1 MDHYVFFCD
10 GGRNLFGE
18 LFGSAIEYKVE
29 KDSKTYELRV
39 HIKPKMLIPES
50 IYHPFSSKFDIV
62 CEFAIQL
69 SKKIGWFCL
78 EIYGSDM
85 EISTR
90 DSKEDIAQRIIDR
103 QLSLVKVDESLDKN
117 LQRQINDKI
126 RDALREID
134 IY

>member
-10 GGRNLFGE
+10 GGRKLFGE
-18 LFGSAIEYKVE
+18 LFGSAIEYEVE

-39 HIKPKMLIPES
+39 HIKPNMLMPES
-50 IYHPFSSKFDIV
+50 TYHPFSSKFDIV
-62 CEFAIQL
+62 CEFASQL

-78 EIYGSDM
+78 EIYGSNI

-90 DSKEDIAQRIIDR
+90 ESREEIGYKIMCK

-117 LQRQINDKI
+117 LQRQIKDKI
-126 RDALREID
+126 RATLREID